1 MSHADRDWRRRG
13 KGEKKEK
20 KEKRQNFIQ
29 CEYFIFKRNSFN
41 KVLKLYH
48 FFWEG
53 KKLYHLV
60 KNIVVQPITI
70 RKSCISLN
78 NIKIALNLN
87 LMCFFFNFFILR
99 INLKSVSSE

>member
-13 KGEKKEK
+13 KRKKEK
-20 KEKRQNFIQ
+20 LLSNVNILYLKDG
-29 CEYFIFKRNSFN
+29 FKL
-41 KVLKLYH
+41 LKLYH

-70 RKSCISLN
+70 RKFCISIN
-78 NIKIALNLN
+78 NIKISLNLN
-87 LMCFFFNFFILR
+87 LKN
-99 INLKSVSSE
+99 VSN